1 MTLTLTI
8 YNNGMIAN
16 DYNYY
21 IINIKIFI
29 NIYENNM
36 EETINK
42 RQFEESNF
50 ETSDGVSLYYKKW
63 AA

>member
-1 MTLTLTI
+1 
-8 YNNGMIAN
+8 
-16 DYNYY
+16 
-21 IINIKIFI
+21 
-29 NIYENNM
+29 M
-36 EETINK
+36 EETINQ